1 MMEIEYELDKDAP
14 FCFVTFQRCR
24 NYRRSHQ
31 PPLLCLH
38 LKQPAN
44 FQGVGHGG
52 VSVLVQG
59 ISMAAAWTVQRGDG
73 YAWGTC
79 SLASRPG
86 CHRRALALRA
96 SHVLRAEASVTLT
109 ISCSNA
115 AFLLLLSE
123 ECDLA
128 AVE

>member
-1 MMEIEYELDKDAP
+1 
-14 FCFVTFQRCR
+14 
-24 NYRRSHQ
+24 
-31 PPLLCLH
+31 
-38 LKQPAN
+38 
-44 FQGVGHGG
+44 
-52 VSVLVQG
+52 
-59 ISMAAAWTVQRGDG
+59 MAAAWTVQRGDG

-115 AFLLLLSE
+115 AFLLFIRGMRFGIRGMSSE
-123 ECDLA
+123 EASVVWAEGRFEEGAD
-128 AVE
+128 EGDDQRT